1 MDDAHPPSA
10 PREIPRDCG
19 QITLVLQGG
28 GALGAYQGG
37 VYQAM
42 HERGMEPDWI
52 IGTSIGAINAC
63 LIAGNAPENRVHALS
78 EFWNRLEQNGALIP
92 ANALG
97 WALPADPLG
106 WTDTFSTVLTGIPGF
121 FEPNF
126 AAFLGGP
133 NAQLGT
139 GNAAYYST
147 APLRK
152 TLLELAD
159 FEQLNKRS
167 PRITVGAANVRLG
180 EMRYF
185 DSRDRP
191 LRIEHILASG
201 ALPPAFPPIEVD
213 GEYYW
218 DGGVLSNT
226 PIEAVFDD
234 TMRESGLVF
243 TVQVWN
249 RRGEY
254 PQSILQVL
262 NREKDIQYA
271 SRTETQILRQKQIH
285 KLRHIITELASH
297 LPEAMQE
304 DAAVGELT
312 AYGCLTQMHIILL
325 QAPAL
330 AHETYLKDIDFT
342 GKGIRA
348 RWEAGY
354 RDTNALL
361 DRAPWLDP
369 CDPLEGV
376 ILHQFPLVDEA
387 KAG

>member
-1 MDDAHPPSA
+1 MDAQPPSK
-10 PREIPRDCG
+10 PRQIASDCG

-42 HERGMEPDWI
+42 HERGMEPDWV
-52 IGTSIGAINAC
+52 IGTSIGAINGS
-63 LIAGNAPENRVHALS
+63 LIAGNAPEKRVEALKA
-78 EFWNRLEQNGALIP
+78 FWRRVEQNA
-92 ANALG
+92 AD
-97 WALPADPLG
+97 LPAAAIAWAFPPNPFP
-106 WTDTFSTVLTGIPGF
+106 TPEAVSTLLSGVPGF
-121 FEPNF
+121 FEPNL
-126 AAFLGGP
+126 AAFFSGP
-133 NAQLGT
+133 NARLGI

-147 APLRK
+147 EPLRK
-152 TLLELAD
+152 TLLELVD

-180 EMRYF
+180 VMRYF

-191 LRIEHILASG
+191 LGVEHIMASG
-201 ALPPAFPPIEVD
+201 ALPPGFPPVEVD

-234 TMRESGLVF
+234 SMRQSGLVF

-254 PQSILQVL
+254 PQSIFEVL

-271 SRTETQILRQKQIH
+271 SRTESQILRQKQIH
-285 KLRHIITELASH
+285 KLRHVITELSSR
-297 LPEAMQE
+297 LPEDIQN
-304 DAAVGELT
+304 DCTISEL
-312 AYGCLTQMHIILL
+312 ASYGCLTQMHVVLL

-330 AHETYLKDIDFT
+330 PHETYLKDIDFT
-342 GKGIRA
+342 EKGIHA
-348 RWEAGY
+348 RWETGY
-354 RDTNALL
+354 RDTIGLL

-369 CDPLEGV
+369 CDPHEGV
-376 ILHQFPLVDEA
+376 IVHQFPPASREDS
-387 KAG
+387 

>member
-1 MDDAHPPSA
+1 MDYTPLPSK
-10 PREIPRDCG
+10 PRETGHDCG

-63 LIAGNAPENRVHALS
+63 LIAGNAPERRLSALS
-78 EFWNRLEQNGALIP
+78 EFWQRLEQNGTLIP
-92 ANALG
+92 ANALA
-97 WALPADPLG
+97 WALPADQRG
-106 WTDTFSTVLTGIPGF
+106 WTDTFSTVLAGIPGF

-126 AAFLGGP
+126 ASFLGGP
-133 NAQLGT
+133 NADLGVDK
-139 GNAAYYST
+139 AAYYST

-159 FEQLNKRS
+159 FEQLNKLS

-180 EMRYF
+180 VMRYF

-191 LRIEHILASG
+191 LCVDHILASG

-234 TMRESGLVF
+234 SMRQSGLIF

-285 KLRHIITELASH
+285 KLRHIITELTSH
-297 LPEAMQE
+297 LPEEVQQNSGI
-304 DAAVGELT
+304 GELT
-312 AYGCLTQMHIILL
+312 SYGCLTQMHVILL

-342 GKGIRA
+342 EKGIEA

-354 RDTNALL
+354 KDTNKLL

-369 CDPLEGV
+369 CDPHEGV
-376 ILHQFPLVDEA
+376 ILHQFPLPHEM
-387 KAG
+387 G